1 MTRTGLLTVLLFFCN
16 SLLHAQELH
25 SVSAKKSEQIIKID
39 GLLEDDAWKNAMIIS
54 DFRQWF
60 PFDSSMAKSKT
71 EVMVAFDKDHLH
83 IAAICYDELPGEHV
97 IQSLKRDYDPLLSD
111 GFYVYIDP
119 FSDLTNGFVFG
130 VNPHGAQM
138 EGLIQYGGN
147 MGISTVWDN
156 KWFSEVKQYHSEGK
170 WIVEMAIPY
179 KTLRFPEN
187 IKEWRI
193 NFARYDFKR
202 NEISVWSGVP
212 RNFSTSSLAFTGK
225 LLLEEA
231 PHKEGSNVS
240 LIPYAIGTATG
251 NYQNQTAEKFRP
263 NAGLDAKIA
272 VNSSLNLDLTINP
285 DFAQVEV
292 DRQVTNL
299 SRFSL
304 FFPERRNFF
313 LENSDLFERFGFR
326 QIRPFFSRRIGLN
339 NGEAIPILFGARLSG
354 KINRDWRIGAM
365 TMQTEG
371 GSQSGLEGQ
380 NYSVAAVTYQ
390 MKGRSNI
397 SGILVNRQGFIKQ
410 DMNFADYNRIAGI
423 DWNIATMDNRLMGK
437 IFMHHSFSP
446 HKTENAMAH
455 ASWIHYETPKLVLE
469 WNHEYVG
476 HNYSADVGFVPR
488 IDFFNPNNGQIE
500 KRSYLRL
507 EPYAAWNFYP
517 KSTLINKHGP
527 SVYMSQYFDGT
538 YLENERY
545 LSASYTVRFQN
556 TASTGI
562 ELINNYVLLYF
573 DQDITFSGNNAL
585 DTGGYVYNHVRGF
598 FNSDKRKLIT
608 YTLNLDYGAYFSG
621 KKTTADASVSW
632 RKQPWGIFSLS
643 ARYDRID
650 MPEGFQDVD
659 LLLISPRVDLSF
671 TKSLFFTTFIQYNT
685 QIENVNINSRLQWR
699 FRPMSDLFIV
709 YTENYNPYN
718 VAIKNRALAVK
729 LVWWINV

>member
-1 MTRTGLLTVLLFFCN
+1 MKYRFGRVCHEIFRPGLWHSPE
-16 SLLHAQELH
+16 SLNLKNHR
-25 SVSAKKSEQIIKID
+25 KK
-39 GLLEDDAWKNAMIIS
+39 N
-54 DFRQWF
+54 
-60 PFDSSMAKSKT
+60 
-71 EVMVAFDKDHLH
+71 
-83 IAAICYDELPGEHV
+83 
-97 IQSLKRDYDPLLSD
+97 
-111 GFYVYIDP
+111 
-119 FSDLTNGFVFG
+119 
-130 VNPHGAQM
+130 
-138 EGLIQYGGN
+138 
-147 MGISTVWDN
+147 
-156 KWFSEVKQYHSEGK
+156 
-170 WIVEMAIPY
+170 
-179 KTLRFPEN
+179 
-187 IKEWRI
+187 
-193 NFARYDFKR
+193 
-202 NEISVWSGVP
+202 
-212 RNFSTSSLAFTGK
+212 
-225 LLLEEA
+225 
-231 PHKEGSNVS
+231 GSNVS
-240 LIPYAIGTATG
+240 MIPYVIGTRTE
-251 NYQNQTAEKFRP
+251 NYQNGGSSKNLP

-272 VNSSLNLDLTINP
+272 VSSSLNLDLTINP

-326 QIRPFFSRRIGLN
+326 QIRPFFSRRIGLE
-339 NGEAIPILFGARLSG
+339 NGEPIPILFGARLSG

-365 TMQTEG
+365 SMQTEG
-371 GSQSGLEGQ
+371 GSQPGLQGH

-397 SGILVNRQGFIKQ
+397 SGILVNRQGFTK
-410 DMNFADYNRIAGI
+410 NSLNYADFNRVAGI

-437 IFMHHSFSP
+437 IFFHHSFAP
-446 HKTENAMAH
+446 QQTHNAFAH
-455 ASWIHYETPKLVLE
+455 ASWIHYETPKLILE

-476 HNYSADVGFVPR
+476 HRYSADVGFVPR
-488 IDFFNPNNGQIE
+488 IDFYNPNTGITE

-517 KSTLINKHGP
+517 KSKVVNKHGP
-527 SVYMSQYFDGT
+527 SLYMSQYYDGA

-556 TASTGI
+556 TASSGLD
-562 ELINNYVLLYF
+562 LINNYVLLYF
-573 DQDITFSGNNAL
+573 DQDITFSGNSAL
-585 DTGGYVYNHVRGF
+585 DAGGYTYNHIRAY
-598 FNSDKRKLIT
+598 FNSDKRKILT
-608 YTLNLDYGAYFSG
+608 YTLSADYGGYFSG
-621 KKTTADASVSW
+621 NKTTADASLSW

-650 MPEGFQDVD
+650 MPEGFNDVD

-718 VAIKNRALAVK
+718 VSIKNRALAVK